1 MKFKFEIPLT
11 IGLYIDTSDNNGP
24 VTQDTIEQCI
34 RIASKAL
41 DGKRDL
47 DGNAAIL
54 HSLTVGMMG
63 ITDTEKCVGFLHD
76 VIEDG
81 DMSLNELH
89 FENIP
94 EEILEAVDLCTNDCS
109 LSYDEYI
116 QRIIDSGNTAAINV
130 KLNDLRHNLAR
141 AKAGSHLDLV
151 EKYESA
157 LAKIEKSLPER

>member
-34 RIASKAL
+34 RIASKSL

-63 ITDTEKCVGFLHD
+63 ITDTEKCVGFLHEVVDEGD
-76 VIEDG
+76 V
-81 DMSLNELH
+81 SLDDLR
-89 FENIP
+89 FDDIP
-94 EEILEAVDLCTNDCS
+94 EDVVKAVDLCSHDDS

-157 LAKIEKSLPER
+157 LTKIEKSLPER

>member
-63 ITDTEKCVGFLHD
+63 ITDTEKCVGFLHEVVDEGD
-76 VIEDG
+76 V
-81 DMSLNELH
+81 SLDDLR
-89 FENIP
+89 FDDIP
-94 EEILEAVDLCTNDCS
+94 EDVVKAVDLCSHDDS

>member
-11 IGLYIDTSDNNGP
+11 IGFYIDTTGNDGP
-24 VTQDTIEQCI
+24 ATQDTIEKCI
-34 RIASKAL
+34 SLASKAL
-41 DGKRDL
+41 EGKRDN

-54 HSLTVGMMG
+54 HSITVGMMG
-63 ITDTEKCVGFLHD
+63 ETDTEKCAGFLHEVVDEGD
-76 VIEDG
+76 V
-81 DMSLNELH
+81 SLDDLR
-89 FENIP
+89 FDDIP
-94 EEILEAVDLCTNDCS
+94 EDVVKAVDLCTHDCS